1 MIGWDGWKEWIGMNG
16 IDFNLFGKDEK
27 GELNKAGL
35 DIIFLER
42 MNAKRK
48 NWIWMCLDKRM

>member
-1 MIGWDGWKEWIGMNG
+1 MNG

-42 MNAKRK
+42 MDVKDE
-48 NWIWMCLDKRM
+48 LDMNVFG